1 MQTKHQCGRLL
12 RWDRP
17 QRAADEVGVSIEW
30 RALVTLPAREL
41 KECEATPPAEVV
53 DRQVRRDPV
62 EPRAQLRLGRHPSRA
77 RGPLEGLVHQVLRGR
92 RISRQPPQVTEER
105 RSVERVDAL
114 PVHRPLARCCLCGDP
129 GPFSWLFPTAEAGGT
144 PSTVP
149 MSPDGLL
156 LYAAGKDGITV
167 LRIPDLEPV
176 AKLAVGMSI
185 NEVWIS
191 GDGRTVYATDE
202 GRGLVVIGPDGSP
215 IRVELNDTAGFIASE
230 RG

>member
-1 MQTKHQCGRLL
+1 VAAGNPKGIASADDLCGQTVAVQKGTVQAEFLL
-12 RWDRP
+12 GT
-17 QRAADEVGVSIEW
+17 ADAPGGKD
-30 RALVTLPAREL
+30 
-41 KECEATPPAEVV
+41 KECK
-53 DRQVRRDPV
+53 D
-62 EPRAQLRLGRHPSRA
+62 
-77 RGPLEGLVHQVLRGR
+77 
-92 RISRQPPQVTEER
+92 
-105 RSVERVDAL
+105 
-114 PVHRPLARCCLCGDP
+114 
-129 GPFSWLFPTAEAGGT
+129 
-144 PSTVP
+144 
-149 MSPDGLL
+149 
-156 LYAAGKDGITV
+156 AGKDGITV